1 MEWRG
6 GGGGLSW
13 LLTGRGSSFTLDNG
27 MEGTELMVGEGRLE
41 DELELSSGIM
51 KKKSIFVKAGRERR
65 RKSK

>member
-51 KKKSIFVKAGRERR
+51 KKKKHICESRQREE
-65 RKSK
+65 KKK